1 MTGRRAFIAGA
12 GALCAAASVR
22 APAQPAPAVRIGW
35 ICYTA
40 PGVALDAF
48 QEGIRALG
56 YSGRNAVGVELRV
69 VANSPERVKAA
80 VDELIGLGVVLIMAQ
95 AAVGPAVH
103 RAAAGRIPLVFAF
116 SGDPVV
122 AGMAESFA
130 RPGGNTTGMS
140 FMALELV
147 GKRLEV
153 MKEIVSSV
161 RRVAILA
168 NPQHPGEKAELAA
181 SLDAAGRMGVKTVY
195 VTILPGE
202 TPDAAFDRIR
212 RERVDGIIVF
222 QDAGMVSRAGLIAE
236 FALKERLPAVSGWA
250 QFVEAGFLATY
261 GPNLQDVYRRLASYV
276 DRILKGARADSLPV
290 ELPTRLELAVN
301 LRTAKALGVAV
312 PESVLR
318 RADEVIQ

>member
-1 MTGRRAFIAGA
+1 MHRRTFVAGLSALAAFGSA
-12 GALCAAASVR
+12 R
-22 APAQPAPAVRIGW
+22 AQGTPAIRIGW

-40 PGVALDAF
+40 AGVALDAF
-48 QEGIRALG
+48 QEGMRALG
-56 YSGRNAVGVELRV
+56 HSGRNAVGIELRV
-69 VANSPERVKAA
+69 VANNPERVKAA

-103 RAAAGRIPLVFAF
+103 RVAAGRIPLVFAF

-153 MKEIVSSV
+153 MKEIVPSV

-301 LRTAKALGVAV
+301 LRTAKALGVVV

>member
-1 MTGRRAFIAGA
+1 MRRRTFVAGLSA
-12 GALCAAASVR
+12 LAALGTARAQGA
-22 APAQPAPAVRIGW
+22 PTIRIGW

-40 PGVALDAF
+40 PGIALEAF
-48 QEGIRALG
+48 QEGMRALG
-56 YSGRNAVGVELRV
+56 HSGRNAVGIELRV
-69 VANSPERVKAA
+69 VANNPERVKAA
-80 VDELIGLGVVLIMAQ
+80 VDELIGAGVVLIMAQ

-103 RAAAGRIPLVFAF
+103 RVAAGRIPLVFAF

-153 MKEIVSSV
+153 MKEIVPSV
-161 RRVAILA
+161 RRVAILT

-181 SLDAAGRMGVKTVY
+181 SLDAAGRMGVKTAY

-202 TPDAAFDRIR
+202 KPDAAFDRIR
-212 RERVDGIIVF
+212 HEGVDGIIVF

-250 QFVEAGFLATY
+250 QFAEAGFLATY

-276 DRILKGARADSLPV
+276 DRIFKGARADSLPV

-301 LRTAKALGVAV
+301 LKTAKALGVVV
-312 PESVLR
+312 PESVRR

>member
-1 MTGRRAFIAGA
+1 MRRRTFVAGLSA
-12 GALCAAASVR
+12 LAALGTARAQGA
-22 APAQPAPAVRIGW
+22 PTIRIGW

-40 PGVALDAF
+40 PGIALEAF
-48 QEGIRALG
+48 QEGMRALG
-56 YSGRNAVGVELRV
+56 HSGRNAVGIELRV
-69 VANSPERVKAA
+69 VANNPERVKAA
-80 VDELIGLGVVLIMAQ
+80 VDELIGAGVVLIMAQ

-103 RAAAGRIPLVFAF
+103 RVAAGRIPLVFAF

-153 MKEIVSSV
+153 MKEIVPSV
-161 RRVAILA
+161 RRVAILT

-202 TPDAAFDRIR
+202 KPDAAFDRIR
-212 RERVDGIIVF
+212 HEGVDGIIVF

-250 QFVEAGFLATY
+250 QFAEAGFLATY

-276 DRILKGARADSLPV
+276 DRIFKGARADSLPV
-290 ELPTRLELAVN
+290 ELPTRLELVVN
-301 LRTAKALGVAV
+301 LKTAKALGVVV
-312 PESVLR
+312 PESVRR

>member
-1 MTGRRAFIAGA
+1 MRRRTLVAGLS
-12 GALCAAASVR
+12 ALAALGTAR
-22 APAQPAPAVRIGW
+22 AQATPAIRIGW

-40 PGVALDAF
+40 PGIALEAF
-48 QEGIRALG
+48 QEGMRALG
-56 YSGRNAVGVELRV
+56 HSGRNAVGIELRV
-69 VANSPERVKAA
+69 VANNPERVKAA
-80 VDELIGLGVVLIMAQ
+80 VDELIGAGVVLIMAQ

-103 RAAAGRIPLVFAF
+103 RVAAGRIPLVFAF

-122 AGMAESFA
+122 AGMAESFG

-153 MKEIVSSV
+153 MKEIVPSV

-202 TPDAAFDRIR
+202 KPDAAFDRIR
-212 RERVDGIIVF
+212 HERVDGIIVF

-250 QFVEAGFLATY
+250 QFAEAGFLATY

-276 DRILKGARADSLPV
+276 DRIFKGARADSLPV

-301 LRTAKALGVAV
+301 LKTAKALGVVV

>member
-12 GALCAAASVR
+12 GALCAAASARVF
-22 APAQPAPAVRIGW
+22 AQPAAPVRIGW
-35 ICYTA
+35 ICHTA

-48 QEGIRALG
+48 QEGMRALG

-69 VANSPERVKAA
+69 VANNPERVKAA
-80 VDELIGLGVVLIMAQ
+80 VDELVGLGVVLIMAQ

-103 RAAAGRIPLVFAF
+103 RVAAGRIPLVFAF

-122 AGMAESFA
+122 AGMAEGFA

-153 MKEIVSSV
+153 MKEIVPSV

-181 SLDAAGRMGVKTVY
+181 SLDAAGRVGVKTAY

-250 QFVEAGFLATY
+250 QFAEAGFLATY

-301 LRTAKALGVAV
+301 LKTAKALGVAV

-318 RADEVIQ
+318 RADQVYQ

>member
-1 MTGRRAFIAGA
+1 MRRRTFVAGLSA
-12 GALCAAASVR
+12 LAALGTARAQGA
-22 APAQPAPAVRIGW
+22 PTIRIGW

-40 PGVALDAF
+40 PGIALEAF
-48 QEGIRALG
+48 QEGMRALG
-56 YSGRNAVGVELRV
+56 HSGRNAVGIELRV
-69 VANSPERVKAA
+69 VANNPERVKAA
-80 VDELIGLGVVLIMAQ
+80 VDELISAGVVLIMAQ

-103 RAAAGRIPLVFAF
+103 RVTAGRIPLVFAF

-153 MKEIVSSV
+153 MKEIVPSV
-161 RRVAILA
+161 RRVAILT
-168 NPQHPGEKAELAA
+168 NPQHPGETAELAA

-202 TPDAAFDRIR
+202 KPDAAFNRIR
-212 RERVDGIIVF
+212 HEGVDGIIVF

-236 FALKERLPAVSGWA
+236 FALKERLPAVSGWE
-250 QFVEAGFLATY
+250 QFAEAGFLATY

-276 DRILKGARADSLPV
+276 DRIFKGARADSLPV

-301 LRTAKALGVAV
+301 LKTAKALGVVV

>member
-1 MTGRRAFIAGA
+1 MRRRDFLAVMT
-12 GALCAAASVR
+12 ALSAMAAAR
-22 APAQPAPAVRIGW
+22 GQGTPALRIGW
-35 ICYTA
+35 MCYTP

-48 QEGIRALG
+48 QEGMRALG
-56 YSGRNAVGVELRV
+56 HTGRNAVGIEVRV
-69 VANSPERVKAA
+69 VANNPERVKAA

-103 RAAAGRIPLVFAF
+103 RVASGRIPLVFAF

-153 MKEIVSSV
+153 MKEIVPSV

-168 NPQHPGEKAELAA
+168 NPQHPGEKAELEA

-202 TPDAAFDRIR
+202 TTDAAFDRIR

-222 QDAGMVSRAGLIAE
+222 QDAGMVARAGLIAE
-236 FALKERLPAVSGWA
+236 FALKERLPAISGWA
-250 QFVEAGFLATY
+250 QFAEAGFLATY

-318 RADEVIQ
+318 RADAVIQ

>member
-1 MTGRRAFIAGA
+1 MRRRTFVAGLSA
-12 GALCAAASVR
+12 LAALGTARAQGA
-22 APAQPAPAVRIGW
+22 PTIRIGW

-40 PGVALDAF
+40 PGIALEAF
-48 QEGIRALG
+48 QEGMRALG
-56 YSGRNAVGVELRV
+56 HSGRNAVGIELRV
-69 VANSPERVKAA
+69 VANNPERVKAA
-80 VDELIGLGVVLIMAQ
+80 VDELIGAGVVLIMAQ

-103 RAAAGRIPLVFAF
+103 RVAAGRIPLVFAF

-153 MKEIVSSV
+153 MKEIVPSV
-161 RRVAILA
+161 RRVAILT

-202 TPDAAFDRIR
+202 KPDAAFDRIR
-212 RERVDGIIVF
+212 HEGVDGIIVF

-250 QFVEAGFLATY
+250 QFAEAGFLATY

-276 DRILKGARADSLPV
+276 DRIFKGARADSLPV

-301 LRTAKALGVAV
+301 LKTAKALGVVV
-312 PESVLR
+312 PESVRR

>member
-1 MTGRRAFIAGA
+1 M
-12 GALCAAASVR
+12 
-22 APAQPAPAVRIGW
+22 
-35 ICYTA
+35 
-40 PGVALDAF
+40 
-48 QEGIRALG
+48 RALG
-56 YSGRNAVGVELRV
+56 HSGRNAVGIELRV
-69 VANSPERVKAA
+69 VANNPERVKAA
-80 VDELIGLGVVLIMAQ
+80 VDELIGAGVVLIMAQ

-103 RAAAGRIPLVFAF
+103 RVAAGRIPLVFAF

-153 MKEIVSSV
+153 MKEIVPSV
-161 RRVAILA
+161 RRVAILT

-202 TPDAAFDRIR
+202 KPDAAFDRIR
-212 RERVDGIIVF
+212 HEGVDGIIVF

-250 QFVEAGFLATY
+250 QFAEAGFLATY

-276 DRILKGARADSLPV
+276 DRIFKGARADSLPV

-301 LRTAKALGVAV
+301 LKTAKALGVVV
-312 PESVLR
+312 PESVRR

>member
-1 MTGRRAFIAGA
+1 MRRRTFVAGLSA
-12 GALCAAASVR
+12 LAALGTARAQGA
-22 APAQPAPAVRIGW
+22 PTIRIGW

-40 PGVALDAF
+40 PGIALEAF
-48 QEGIRALG
+48 QEGMRALG
-56 YSGRNAVGVELRV
+56 HSGRNAVGIELRV
-69 VANSPERVKAA
+69 VANNPERVKAA
-80 VDELIGLGVVLIMAQ
+80 VDELIGAGVVLIMAQ

-103 RAAAGRIPLVFAF
+103 RVAAGRIPLVFAF

-153 MKEIVSSV
+153 MKEIVPSV
-161 RRVAILA
+161 RRVAILT

-202 TPDAAFDRIR
+202 KPDAAFDRIR
-212 RERVDGIIVF
+212 HEGVDGIIVF

-250 QFVEAGFLATY
+250 QFAEAGFLATY

-276 DRILKGARADSLPV
+276 DRIFKGARADSLPV

-301 LRTAKALGVAV
+301 LKTAKALGVVV